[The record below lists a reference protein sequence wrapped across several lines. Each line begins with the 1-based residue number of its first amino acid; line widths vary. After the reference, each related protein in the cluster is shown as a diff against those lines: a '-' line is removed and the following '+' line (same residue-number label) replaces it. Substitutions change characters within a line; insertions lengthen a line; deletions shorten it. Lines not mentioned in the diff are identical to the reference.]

1 MEHANRAGFAG
12 YSWAEDHA
20 EGDFASL
27 AIKHALNQVSDAEDG
42 ETLDEEWFEDD
53 LSSLIRNRPSRQVR
67 PN

>member
-20 EGDFASL
+20 EGDFAAAWGIS
-27 AIKHALNQVSDAEDG
+27 HALNQAGDAEDG
-42 ETLDEEWFEDD
+42 ETVDDEWFEDD
-53 LSSLIRNRPSRQVR
+53 LISLIRNRPSRRR